1 MSRRSLNGI
10 ESDDVRSLNGLSV
23 HKNML
28 KKLKATQPLEYDADT
43 FTYSL
48 KGLNGFTA
56 NKFLRVNPAGNG
68 LIYSDDNNT
77 EYTGTAPI
85 DITGTT
91 ISLKGLSGFTA
102 NKFLRVNPA
111 GDGLIYSDDNDTNY
125 WNLNSSTLTPKLDS
139 YNVIIGNEDATN
151 SNNVELL
158 VYGDMELKNT
168 LFSTNNNENKIDFD
182 TTYGIDFYGY
192 YYSPSLR
199 SYNVSFRNNT
209 HGSYFP
215 YLGVS
220 NTGDFLFHINGRGD
234 TMIMKADATRDVLIT
249 AGDLIGSTSSNYTK
263 NRMKD
268 IYCRNIYAEPIEI
281 KNGSTSSGYIN
292 LYENSTNG
300 SGFAKLQAPASL
312 ASDITATLP
321 STTGT
326 LLNTAQNQTLN
337 YPLFTKTTGNNPI
350 FAMRDEDLSN
360 WIYMKTPEVSSD
372 ITLTFPSTTG
382 TLALQSEIRTDAQ
395 IRGLFSGT
403 PPISVSA
410 SGVISTSF
418 TPTSTE
424 TMENK
429 TLKSPIFTSTS
440 GAYEKM
446 ILKDENLSHNINIF
460 TPDLTGN
467 INIGFPSVTGTLA
480 ITDDIPNTTDIR
492 ALFSSAGNPIT
503 YSNGVIGWTNSENY
517 ITNADVLS
525 QIASATSISTSSILG
540 NPSRTFGNSLCDN
553 IINGTSTTINNCIL
567 TGTSGDNARLT
578 LKDNNL
584 DHNAIIKCLNFS
596 EDRTFY
602 LDDGGTFLTS
612 GASSTSSI
620 RGLFSGTPPVSL
632 NTSTGVISMSLD
644 NVVSYSSTAP
654 SAISFGNATNLRD
667 ITMNTSEFLISSNT
681 KNVDCILT
689 IKSDTDNDDESSN
702 PILKFNQDGDIVK
715 AVIQLGNNDMYIQ
728 HQYAGDATTK
738 LRLGAYNEEQLH
750 LYHDT
755 ADIFG
760 SLNVLPTTTSGIYIA
775 KFLASSLAN
784 ANLLQFVIGKSTAT
798 NNCGSLIFD
807 YKSDGS
813 TTNNFQLGLS
823 GGGKEDMLQLKADT
837 NIIMNSNKVDIITPN
852 GTDDCNLILSAG
864 NNGGAGNS
872 PIIVLQNTNSAGTI
886 KKAQLFLNGADD
898 YLVLKNLVTTGRIE
912 LVVGSTVLGI
922 FNTSQSEITNTTV
935 IGSNRFKVKHDNGF
949 NFISNPE
956 GTQFD
961 DDTKAGSHITYHDNG
976 TEMTFNCPNS
986 TYRYTNSSNHRFQ
999 FNGGTRF
1006 GIFGSSNPCI
1016 QMTKTTGANFN
1027 KQGFATTFPTEIG
1040 EWSSQTVPIDG
1051 AFYIGGQSTNDS
1063 EGYFLC
1069 MNGQTAAFSSPGDNY
1084 TLWWLDEDG
1093 APAISGWRI
1102 STAGAISTVSDSR
1115 TKTNV
1120 KTYKNSNFEKYK
1132 KIRTITYTKKIPKD
1146 INPKRLE
1153 KQSCINKYN
1162 DIHYGVIAEE
1172 LYDLYPEI
1180 ENTTDIRKR
1189 DEWNYRKDNW
1199 NNGIYEKELDEWK
1212 EKKNNYDK
1220 EKGKDD
1226 KEEFKTK
1233 QPNKDFDEE
1242 MPYKVVDYERINIIS
1257 VGVIQ
1262 DLIKQNEKQQEQIQG
1277 MASQINYLLSKLK

>member
-28 KKLKATQPLEYDADT
+28 KKLKATQPLDYDPDT

-48 KGLNGFTA
+48 KGLSGFTA
-56 NKFLRVNPAGNG
+56 NKVIKVNSSGTA
-68 LIYSDDNNT
+68 LEYADDNNT

-91 ISLKGLSGFTA
+91 ISLKGLTGFTA
-102 NKFLRVNPA
+102 NKIIKVNSA
-111 GDGLIYSDDNDTNY
+111 GNALEYADDNDTNY
-125 WNLNSSTLTPKLDS
+125 WNLNSLTLTPKLDS

-199 SYNVSFRNNT
+199 SYNMSFRNNQ
-209 HGSYFP
+209 HGSNFP
-215 YLGVS
+215 YIGVS
-220 NTGDFLFHINGRGD
+220 NTGDMIFHINGRGD
-234 TMIMKADATRDVLIT
+234 VMTMKADATRDVLIT
-249 AGDLIGSTSSNYTK
+249 AGDLIGDTTSLYSK
-263 NRMKD
+263 KRMKD
-268 IYCRNIYAEPIEI
+268 VYCRNIYAEPIVI
-281 KNGSTSSGYIN
+281 RNATSASSAYIL
-292 LYENSTNG
+292 LYEASDNGTNYV
-300 SGFAKLQAPASL
+300 KLEAPASL

-326 LLNTAQNQTLN
+326 L
-337 YPLFTKTTGNNPI
+337 
-350 FAMRDEDLSN
+350 
-360 WIYMKTPEVSSD
+360 
-372 ITLTFPSTTG
+372 
-382 TLALQSEIRTDAQ
+382 ALQSEIRTDAE

-403 PPISVSA
+403 TPISVSA

-418 TPTSTE
+418 TASSTDTLTNKSGNISQWTNNEGFIDATSTE
-424 TMENK
+424 TLSNK
-429 TLKSPIFTSTS
+429 TLKSPVFTSTS

-446 ILKDENLSHNINIF
+446 ILKDENLTHNINIF

-1277 MASQINYLLSKLK
+1277 MASQIQIIYYQN